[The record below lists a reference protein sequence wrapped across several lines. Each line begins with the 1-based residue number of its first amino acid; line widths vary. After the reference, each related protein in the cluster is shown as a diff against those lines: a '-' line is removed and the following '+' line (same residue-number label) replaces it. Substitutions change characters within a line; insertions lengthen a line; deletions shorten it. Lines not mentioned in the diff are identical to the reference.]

1 MEKTVVQIIEL
12 MEVLDTKLETI
23 NKEYSEIQSVS
34 IKNKTNIE
42 AIDKELHAL
51 HIRIRELS
59 ENIRVSEDK
68 FECKHR
74 CDTINSDTVKVLAEM
89 REKIYKLDKKN
100 KEMETSISIY
110 IANKHK
116 KNDEIPLK
124 KRKLCCIQ

>member
-23 NKEYSEIQSVS
+23 NKEYSDIQSISV
-34 IKNKTNIE
+34 KNKVDIE
-42 AIDKELHAL
+42 AIGKELHAL
-51 HIRIRELS
+51 HIQIRELS

-74 CDTINSDTVKVLAEM
+74 CDTINSDTVKVLTEM
-89 REKIYKLDKKN
+89 REKIFKLEKKN

-110 IANKHK
+110 IANKQK
-116 KNDEIPLK
+116 KNNEIPLK
-124 KRKLCCIQ
+124 KKKPCCIQ